1 MAYQSLQSLGSVL
14 LAPVLHFF
22 CQQLDQATAPSQ
34 RLFFLARE
42 GYWLEKAYQTYQDA
56 NQQEKQCDVSSDTAL
71 TTAVATHSS
80 SDTSA
85 YLLVSRAFL
94 FKIGLLEPET
104 YQYSLNFNYSGS
116 LYQLMRTRFMISD
129 VSINKAFSRKEQNKH
144 IALPQDM
151 DKVTKLLNQ
160 SLAPLSPIIN
170 QTKMAYQAY
179 LTQLGYFD
187 DARSHLVDIGYSG
200 TIQTLL
206 TLIFKQ
212 PTAGHYL
219 IASQPGHHQIGNQTM
234 TMAGYLKE
242 GVKLGDGYLPLDRSM
257 FLESLLTAP
266 NGQFQDIRFN
276 PLEHKEFDFY
286 FGRKT
291 SAQHHFYL
299 LEQVFQGALQRLY
312 QLQCD
317 RVCFSQGEIEQLY
330 TQFVTQ
336 QGLIPRTSWPL
347 FSIDDDTANV
357 GTVSP
362 LDFFGLRL

>member
-1 MAYQSLQSLGSVL
+1 MAYQSLQSLGSVF
-14 LAPVLHFF
+14 LAPILHFF

-42 GYWLEKAYQTYQDA
+42 GYWLEKAYQTYQAAGDLTCPDVLPPAVLTADA
-56 NQQEKQCDVSSDTAL
+56 LSHSAPK
-71 TTAVATHSS
+71 TTE
-80 SDTSA
+80 

-104 YQYSLNFNYSGS
+104 YQYSLNFNFSGT

-144 IALPQDM
+144 IALPQDI
-151 DKVTKLLNQ
+151 DKVTKLLNH

-179 LTQLGYFD
+179 LTQRGYFEP
-187 DARSHLVDIGYSG
+187 AQTHLVDIGYSG

-212 PTAGHYL
+212 PTQGHYL
-219 IASQPGHHQIGNQTM
+219 IASQPGKNQIGSHTVSM
-234 TMAGYLKE
+234 TGYLKE

-276 PLEHKEFDFY
+276 PLEHREFDVY

-299 LEQVFQGALQRLY
+299 LEQVFQGALQRLC
-312 QLQCD
+312 QLQND
-317 RVCFSQGEIEQLY
+317 QVSFSHSEIEQLF